1 MDLQMTRRSIMT
13 KRPKESIYRMP
24 IIEIPP
30 THEVNSDLF
39 GHLGDEVSLK
49 DELPISVKTIF
60 TDYEPVARI

>member
-1 MDLQMTRRSIMT
+1 
-13 KRPKESIYRMP
+13 MP
-24 IIEIPP
+24 IIDNLP